1 MAKTTILAIFMVVL
15 VLGTVMESHGQ
26 ETCRDY
32 FRGPGKCQAKQ
43 CDDQC
48 TAKYNGYGRCLGTGI
63 ECLCTYICKT

>member
-1 MAKTTILAIFMVVL
+1 
-15 VLGTVMESHGQ
+15 MESHGQ